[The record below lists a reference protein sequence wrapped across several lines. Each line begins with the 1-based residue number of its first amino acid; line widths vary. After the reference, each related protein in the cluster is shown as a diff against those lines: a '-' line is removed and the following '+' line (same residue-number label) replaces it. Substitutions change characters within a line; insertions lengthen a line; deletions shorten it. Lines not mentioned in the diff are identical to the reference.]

1 MSALRLDWPA
11 TVLGLGM
18 LAACQHERWVVGT
31 PLQEPADAGLALDG
45 AAVILCPAP
54 DGEPE
59 PEPEGALPGT
69 DHLGRWSAQL
79 TGEEAAKFAA
89 PRFDLT
95 LAADGMGRLRL
106 ESASPPAAA
115 LDGAHGYL
123 CSPPSATTCTTPSG
137 FVPGFEY
144 ALARVSARDSI
155 LSFRALLDQPWDG
168 WCALQTPVEE
178 IVPGCDPRYD
188 IEPSYLLASWGETCS
203 VMRGNGW
210 NEIDCNRL
218 ATVERRP
225 CACTAQ
231 ACRAARGRRL
241 DAHLR
246 LVAPGVLEGA
256 LWFDGDSALVVQFER
271 IADAL

>member
-1 MSALRLDWPA
+1 MSAHRPHFRWL
-11 TVLGLGM
+11 VLGLTM
-18 LAACQHERWVVGT
+18 LVACQRERWVIGT
-31 PLQEPADAGLALDG
+31 PLGEPADAGLGLDA
-45 AAVILCPAP
+45 AAVVLCPAP

-59 PEPEGALPGT
+59 PEPEGRPPGA
-69 DHLGRWSAQL
+69 DHRGRWRAQL

-89 PRFDLT
+89 PRIDLL
-95 LAADGMGRLRL
+95 LAANGVGRLLL
-106 ESASPPAAA
+106 EGASAPATA
-115 LDGAHGYL
+115 LDAAHGYL
-123 CSPPSATTCTTPSG
+123 CSAPSATTCTTPSG

-155 LSFRALLDQPWDG
+155 LSFRALLDQPWDA

-178 IVPGCDPRYD
+178 TVPGCDPYYD
-188 IEPSYLLASWGETCS
+188 IEPSYLFASWGEACS
-203 VMRGNGW
+203 VRRGNEW
-210 NEIDCNRL
+210 NEIDCSRL

-231 ACRAARGRRL
+231 TCRAARGRRL

-256 LWFDGDSALVVQFER
+256 LWFDGDSALALQFER